1 MRRLFAMLG
10 TVMLWSN
17 AHAGPLEVQVIRT
30 NADNLYANLAL
41 IKGEKGA
48 VLVDVPFTRA
58 EAHRTVGAI
67 LESGK
72 TLDTIFV
79 THDHPD
85 HWFSLEVFTQEFPNV
100 RVLAAPAVVA
110 DIWKS
115 IPIKLKRWGPMLG
128 ANGPRHPQAPTG
140 LQGNYF
146 EFEGHRM
153 EVIGPMQGDHVNSTA
168 LWVPDAKALIGGDL
182 IFNEMH
188 LWFGETRD
196 TQRIAWLASLDRM
209 AALGP
214 KLVVA
219 GHRKPGLA
227 DDSRAIDFSRNYIRA
242 FNKAVAT
249 SKNSAELRAKIQ
261 AGFPDTIDVL
271 NDFLLGNS
279 SKVAMGEMPP
289 WEE

>member
-1 MRRLFAMLG
+1 MQRLLALVSAFALC
-10 TVMLWSN
+10 SS
-17 AHAGPLEVQVIRT
+17 ASAGSLEVQIIGT

-41 IKGEKGA
+41 IKGDKAA

-58 EAHRTVGAI
+58 EAYRVLGTVI
-67 LESGK
+67 ESGK
-72 TLDTIFV
+72 TLETIFV

-85 HWFSLEVFTQEFPNV
+85 HWFMLEVFTQEFPNV
-100 RVLAAPAVVA
+100 RVLAAPQVVA

-115 IPIKLKRWGPMLG
+115 IPFKLKRWGPMLG
-128 ANGPRHPQAPTG
+128 ANGPRHPQAPTELPG
-140 LQGNYF
+140 GHF
-146 EFEGHRM
+146 ELEGHRM
-153 EVIGPMQGDHVNSTA
+153 EVIGPMQGDHVHSTA
-168 LWVPDAKALIGGDL
+168 LWVPDAKVIVGGDL
-182 IFNEMH
+182 IFNRMH
-188 LWFGETRD
+188 LWFGEVRAEG
-196 TQRIAWLASLDRM
+196 RNEWLRSLDRL

-214 KLVVA
+214 KVIVA
-219 GHRKPGLA
+219 GHRKPGLS
-227 DDSRAIDFSRNYIRA
+227 DDAQAIEFSRNYIVA

-261 AGFPDTIDVL
+261 AQFPDTIDVL